1 VFDAEGGVVVVDGI
15 GHDITQRTVA
25 ENALRRTNRALKT
38 LTNCNCILVHATD
51 EGQLLAEMCRVIVE
65 IGGYRLALISMVD
78 PPRGKLRP
86 VAQLAKGQEGNR
98 STAVPW
104 EDGDLDREPLAAVV
118 RTGTLRVVQDTATD
132 PDFAPWRDRAAAL
145 GYASVLV
152 LPLASGNRV
161 FGVLSIHSAEPHA
174 FDEEEVR
181 LLAELG
187 EDLGYGLSALRTR
200 ADHERALQ
208 RLEASMEAT
217 VQAIAGTVEM
227 RDPYTAGHQ
236 QRVAQLARA
245 IARELGMPEAEIHSL
260 YLASIVHDLGKIHI
274 PAEILSKPG
283 RLSPIEYELI
293 KTHATAGFDLLK
305 AVDFPWPIAQIVSQH
320 HERLDG
326 SGYPHGLAG
335 DEILP
340 HARIMAVAD
349 VVEAMASHRP
359 YRPALGIATALAE
372 IEQNQGRL
380 YDPAAVAACLRLF
393 RNRGF
398 VFH

>member
-1 VFDAEGGVVVVDGI
+1 
-15 GHDITQRTVA
+15 
-25 ENALRRTNRALKT
+25 
-38 LTNCNCILVHATD
+38 
-51 EGQLLAEMCRVIVE
+51 M
-65 IGGYRLALISMVD
+65 
-78 PPRGKLRP
+78 
-86 VAQLAKGQEGNR
+86 
-98 STAVPW
+98 
-104 EDGDLDREPLAAVV
+104 
-118 RTGTLRVVQDTATD
+118 
-132 PDFAPWRDRAAAL
+132 
-145 GYASVLV
+145 
-152 LPLASGNRV
+152 LPLASGDRV
-161 FGVLSIHSAEPHA
+161 FGVLTIHSAEAHA

-236 QRVAQLARA
+236 QRVAQLAVA
-245 IARELGMPEAEIHSL
+245 VARELGMAESDVHGL
-260 YLASIVHDLGKIHI
+260 YLASIVHDLGKIHV

-283 RLSPIEYELI
+283 RLSRIEYELI
-293 KTHATAGFDLLK
+293 KTHATAGFELLK
-305 AVDFPWPIAQIVSQH
+305 SVDFPWPIAQIVSQH

-335 DEILP
+335 DEILL

-359 YRPALGIATALAE
+359 YRPALGIAAALAE
-372 IEQNQGRL
+372 IEENQGRL
-380 YDPAAVAACLRLF
+380 YDSQVVAACVRLF
-393 RNRGF
+393 RDRGF
-398 VFH
+398 AFH